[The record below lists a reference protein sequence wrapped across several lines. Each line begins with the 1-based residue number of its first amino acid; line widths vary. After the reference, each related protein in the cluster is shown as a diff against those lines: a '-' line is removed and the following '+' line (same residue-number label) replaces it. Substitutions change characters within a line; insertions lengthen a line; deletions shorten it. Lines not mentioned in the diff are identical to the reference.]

1 MDGSG
6 SDSDSS
12 SSSSACNLDGD
23 ALANLQTLEANV
35 AENPFDAM
43 HHVTLIKALQHA
55 GPAQCDQLLS
65 ARERMAASLALTPD
79 MWLQWIDDEISVAA
93 TPQDLARVEALFERA
108 AADCPSPEVYT
119 AWTNFLERGFEDG
132 DGDAAA
138 VPRVRAV
145 HESALGSMGLN
156 VAAGGRLWDAAIAF
170 ERRLLTSANPA
181 AAAAAAEATSKIS
194 SLVKRRFSLPL
205 DGMQAAVLALD
216 TPLPADVQP
225 AYNIALNLLAAR
237 TRHESQ
243 VATGSWEAWIA
254 YAAWEACQGDPS
266 RAHVVHERRHV
277 THWHSPCV
285 PRRSLTRRL
294 QRAGAAVHGA
304 LVASLLRL
312 SLRAEA
318 VRPTPPF
325 SRHMQL

>member
-1 MDGSG
+1 
-6 SDSDSS
+6 
-12 SSSSACNLDGD
+12 
-23 ALANLQTLEANV
+23 LEANV

-43 HHVTLIKALQHA
+43 QHVALINALQRA
-55 GPAQCDQLLS
+55 GPAQCDHLLS
-65 ARERMAASLALTPD
+65 ARERMATSLALTPD
-79 MWLQWIDDEISVAA
+79 MWLQWIGDEISVAA
-93 TPQDLARVEALFERA
+93 SPQDLARVEALFERA

-119 AWTNFLERGFEDG
+119 AWTSFLERGFEDG
-132 DGDAAA
+132 DCDAAA
-138 VPRVRAV
+138 VARVRAV

-156 VAAGGRLWDAAIAF
+156 VAAGGRLWDAAVAF

-181 AAAAAAEATSKIS
+181 AAAAAAEATSKII

-243 VATGSWEAWIA
+243 VATGSWEAWSA

-277 THWHSPCV
+277 THWHSPRV
-285 PRRSLTRRL
+285 PRRSLTRRP

-304 LVASLLRL
+304 LVAGLLRL
-312 SLRAEA
+312 SLRAET
-318 VRPTPPF
+318 VRPTPHF